1 MNEANLWCPVC
12 DWTEP
17 RTFVAYAVSNAVAA
31 PSVAAA
37 LGMPA
42 DALLSIHQH
51 QNAKRDEATLK
62 RHQCAE
68 QGEPINLAL
77 AREAVVST
85 ALSQG
90 WDLDETRT
98 RTEWEAES

>member
-1 MNEANLWCPVC
+1 MSPDEEITRERWLI
-12 DWTEP
+12 E
-17 RTFVAYAVSNAVAA
+17 R
-31 PSVAAA
+31 
-37 LGMPA
+37 
-42 DALLSIHQH
+42 LLI
-51 QNAKRDEATLK
+51 
-62 RHQCAE
+62 QCAE